1 MFAPIGRGMTNFPWQ
16 SHFKNSLVGAKESY
30 AKVLSQGPHGDGLKE
45 PASADAGFLA
55 YCLNEKLI
63 STTDYL
69 HWAKDVLEIPI
80 LIDDFFMAHAPST
93 RLFESR
99 RELFAWGPHCLPV
112 AEWDGVLIVA
122 CLQIPENFPAA
133 SSTVF
138 LLASPERLAET
149 WATYEAVA
157 PASTLDAS
165 EALAL
170 TNPGFKIEA
179 SAPALGSLKI
189 PTPVDAAEAL
199 FGAETKPIK
208 SLFDAN
214 GDLILAEDEALETDA
229 EVGSNPEIQLGT
241 EDEAA
246 GLPDGFFAETVVDT
260 PLLSDLLP
268 VVDSETK
275 THSILAPVETGAA
288 SVHDDTVALEEA
300 PDTTAFNEA
309 SVTIALNE
317 IPATVVAAV
326 KAEPEAKK
334 PLTKGPRSV
343 EVLGSAMSL
352 AEMKAMKPVEDETP
366 APGTPAVAAM
376 PQTPIAP
383 SMPKAPM
390 KAANPSSNSA
400 AYWLEKARKANTET
414 FDKETMEAFQKLKTF
429 FKKSM
434 LLAIGDKDQVAKP
447 LVWNSGF
454 LMNSETPITEFP
466 LNIPSFLRIVST
478 TQKPYHGFVTPNDA
492 NDSFFETWNQGEIPD
507 HITVVPFME
516 GDLIV
521 GMLLGIGEKSA
532 YNRSVL
538 QHTEAVAKELAA
550 KILKPVSEHTKTGSA
565 RSVA

>member
-1 MFAPIGRGMTNFPWQ
+1 MTNFPWQ
-16 SHFKNSLVGAKESY
+16 NHFKNSLVGAKESY
-30 AKVLSQGPHGDGLKE
+30 AKALAQASRGRGPKD

-80 LIDDFFMAHAPST
+80 LIDDFFMAHAPPT

-99 RELFAWGPHCLPV
+99 RELFAWGPDCLPV

-122 CLQIPENFPAA
+122 CLQIPENFPATSPA
-133 SSTVF
+133 VF

-157 PASTLDAS
+157 PVSTLDAS
-165 EALAL
+165 EAIAQ
-170 TNPGFKIEA
+170 TNPGITIEA
-179 SAPALGSLKI
+179 PVAAVSASLKI
-189 PTPVDAAEAL
+189 PTPVDAADAL

-214 GDLILAEDEALETDA
+214 GDLILAEDEISQTEA
-229 EVGSNPEIQLGT
+229 EPGSNPEIQVGA

-268 VVDSETK
+268 VESETK
-275 THSILAPVETGAA
+275 THTLLAPTETGTTP
-288 SVHDDTVALEEA
+288 VHDDTVALEETPA
-300 PDTTAFNEA
+300 AMAFNEA
-309 SVTIALNE
+309 SVTVAFNEATAPAIAT
-317 IPATVVAAV
+317 A

-352 AEMKAMKPVEDETP
+352 AEMKAMKPVEEEHPAAAAAPNAPSASVPKTP
-366 APGTPAVAAM
+366 V
-376 PQTPIAP
+376 AP

-390 KAANPSSNSA
+390 KAANPSSSTA
-400 AYWLEKARKANTET
+400 AYLLEKTRKANTDT
-414 FDKETMEAFQKLKTF
+414 FDKETMAAFQQLKTF

-434 LLAIGDKDQVAKP
+434 LLAIGDKDQVVKP
-447 LVWNSGF
+447 LLWNSGF
-454 LMNSETPITEFP
+454 LMNTETPITEFP
-466 LNIPSFLRIVST
+466 LNVPSFLRIVST

-538 QHTEAVAKELAA
+538 QHTEAVAKELSA
-550 KILKPVSEHTKTGSA
+550 KILKPVGEHTKTGSV